1 MNLLIIGLPG
11 AGKGTQ
17 ARKIC
22 EDYNFVHLS
31 SGDIVRES
39 VKEEGPSGKKAEE
52 YLLAGELVPDDIII
66 KMVEKRIK
74 QKQNKN
80 LVFDGFP
87 RTLNQAE
94 ALTRI
99 LKDIGQKINLSIY
112 LKVTEEELIK
122 RISGRVI
129 CEECG
134 KVYNKETNPPRTA
147 EICDE
152 CGGSL
157 YQRRDDEKEVVKK
170 RIKNSKKR
178 AEKII
183 NYYQE
188 KDVLKTVE
196 STDKDPDEVHRAVTE
211 ILDKYIQK
219 K

>member
-188 KDVLKTVE
+188 RDVLKTVE
-196 STDKDPDEVHRAVTE
+196 STDKDPDEVHLAVTE